1 MEARLKYLNIFL
13 VAFLFVFPTWVYWH
27 EDGSVQRTP
36 ANFGSDSCRELIQR
50 LSNVNL
56 NSPARVMRP
65 AFGFTDEAA
74 AQGKHLQFG
83 FESEYMLSELD
94 GIVTVYGPKAEF
106 GISEADWFN
115 MPVAERSQWV
125 RDHIKDLFPQS
136 RTEGGLVRLKRDADM
151 DFLPDSLIFDDT
163 GNVEFVLDPFDTF
176 EEWYHSIQKLNRTFG
191 EGSQQAT
198 ISTPPDSFFGRNIEG
213 VDPSKVL
220 DEKIGFFNYYS
231 DYDILQKLSAAARRY
246 EEDPTKRV
254 TRNFEHPFLGPMTS
268 KKQEILHSMLRGNA
282 IGEKYEA
289 DRLQRI
295 AGWENSF
302 KYTGGT
308 VYRPDILGER
318 RVIME
323 VRDAHKNFPLLA
335 DRLLRSLYFMQHG
348 TGGMD
353 QLKGLKNF
361 DPFADFEK
369 FPIEVQEELTRLFPN
384 KANPNYD
391 YDPELKKA
399 LDVFRNFAYPMR
411 DWSDHLEAFGKTEIS
426 DQVRQAQDAYKEK
439 LRAIVGRLRA
449 QEIDDSVASNEIQGA
464 LAEFSN
470 SSGIA
475 KAFADYEDEVV
486 FGGNRGVA
494 FNQFVREA
502 TIEAGALASSFPEKI
517 WSGPLKERVTLL
529 QQKFPQ
535 MMKKMEGVSF
545 SYNNSSGGSRDI
557 FVVSLKDLSQQQK
570 EAFFKEYYEAV
581 SENTVSFPLSSGAGH
596 LYTRL
601 GNKTYDFLSGLSAR
615 AYPLPSSKRL
625 ETFMELEPDEFMR
638 LRLYVENGTENSQK
652 TIGGFGYQGV
662 ERETVGMLNDN
673 RPGSVNPN
681 PPNRFQQIINRVL
694 NRGDGTYTPTGE
706 AHNCTSWLCTAPIG
720 DNGEAIHD
728 LAGAPRSHRIH
739 TNPGWW
745 TSWLVNYGKRD
756 RMPFAFYFTDEGLE
770 EATSSIGQAGKLD
783 WNFDT
788 H

>member
-1 MEARLKYLNIFL
+1 MEALLKYLNFIL
-13 VAFLFVFPTWVYWH
+13 VSFLFVFPSWVFWQD
-27 EDGSVQRTP
+27 ESRVLRTP
-36 ANFGSDSCRELIQR
+36 ANFASNSCRELIQR
-50 LSNVNL
+50 LSNVDV
-56 NSPARVMRP
+56 NSSARIVRA
-65 AFGFTDEAA
+65 AFGYSDEAA
-74 AQGKHLQFG
+74 AGGKHIQFG
-83 FESEYMLSELD
+83 FESEYMLNELD

-106 GISEADWFN
+106 GISEEDWFA
-115 MPVAERSQWV
+115 MPVEARSQWV
-125 RDHIKDLFPQS
+125 RDHIKDLFPES
-136 RTEGGLVRLKRDADM
+136 RTEGGLVRLKRDSDM

-163 GNVEFVLDPFDTF
+163 GNVEFVLDPFDSF
-176 EEWYHSIQKLNRTFG
+176 EEWYHSIKKLNATFG

-198 ISTPPDSFFGRNIEG
+198 ISTPPDSFFGRNIDG
-213 VDPSKVL
+213 VNPEKVL

-231 DYDILQKLSAAARRY
+231 DYDILQKLSAAHRRF

-254 TRNFEHPFLGPMTS
+254 TRNFEHPFLGPMTN

-323 VRDAHKNFPLLA
+323 VRDAHKNFSLLS

-353 QLKGLKNF
+353 ELKNLKSF
-361 DPFADFEK
+361 DPFGDFEK
-369 FPIEVQEELTRLFPN
+369 FPTDVQEELTRLFPN
-384 KANPNYD
+384 KANPNYE

-411 DWSDHLEAFGKTEIS
+411 DWSEHLRAFGKEEIS

-449 QEIDDSVASNEIQGA
+449 QEIDDTQAANEIQGA

-475 KAFADYEDEVV
+475 KAFESYEDNII
-486 FGGNRGVA
+486 FGGNKGA
-494 FNQFVREA
+494 TFNQFVKEA
-502 TIEAGALASSFPEKI
+502 TIEAGALASSFPAKV
-517 WSGPLKERVTLL
+517 WSGPLNERVKLL
-529 QQKFPQ
+529 QQKFPNI
-535 MMKKMEGVSF
+535 MKKMSNVTMP
-545 SYNNSSGGSRDI
+545 YNGNDGGSRDI
-557 FVVSLKDLSQQQK
+557 FVVSLKDLSEQDK
-570 EAFFKEYYEAV
+570 AAFFKEYHAAV

-615 AYPLPSSKRL
+615 DYPLPSSKRL
-625 ETFMELEPDEFMR
+625 ETFMELESDEFMR
-638 LRLYVENGTENSQK
+638 LRLYVENGTQNSRE
-652 TIGGFGYQGV
+652 TIGSFGYQGV

-673 RPGSVNPN
+673 RPGAVNPN
-681 PPNRFQQIINRVL
+681 PPNRFQQMINRVL
-694 NRGDGTYTPTGE
+694 NRDDGTFTPSGE
-706 AHNCTSWLCTAPIG
+706 AHNCTSWVCTAPIG
-720 DNGEAIHD
+720 DTGEAIHD
-728 LAGAPRSHRIH
+728 IAGAPRSHRVH

-745 TSWLVNYGKRD
+745 TMWLVNYGKRD
-756 RMPFAFYFTDEGLE
+756 RMPFAFYFTDESLQD
-770 EATSSIGQAGKLD
+770 ATQKISQEGKLE
-783 WNFDT
+783 WNFAT